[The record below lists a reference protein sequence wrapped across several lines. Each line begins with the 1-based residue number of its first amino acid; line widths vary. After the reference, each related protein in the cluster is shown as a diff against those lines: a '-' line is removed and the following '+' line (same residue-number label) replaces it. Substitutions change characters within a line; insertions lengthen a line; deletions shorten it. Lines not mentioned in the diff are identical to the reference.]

1 MALFDPKMTVG
12 IAGAGSVAF
21 ATAAWLEQN
30 GHQAV
35 LWSPSGRRTAA
46 LAAGAPLTATN
57 AVQGTVHPGVA
68 TDAQHLVQ
76 VSDVIVIALPG
87 YGHQA
92 VLDALAPHLRADQ
105 AVIFSS
111 HASFGALYLGTALAA
126 RGITMPLIAWGTTL
140 ATARQDAGFTSVSVN
155 TVRSKIDL
163 ATTPESMA
171 DTGLRLCQALFGDRF
186 VARDSL
192 LAIAVSNLNPQNHM
206 GIALCNM
213 TRMEHGQVWG
223 QGDNV
228 TPNVGRLMER
238 LDDERLA
245 IAAALGVQVRT
256 IFDHYHLSYHV
267 PRASIAEM
275 NRQMHEQGIGGTGPA
290 SADSRYV
297 TEDVPYGLHVTAI
310 LGDMVGRPAVLHR
323 AGVQMFSALY
333 GRDFASD
340 NTILTRMGLASLTVP
355 QLRDACRMGAMP
367 ALQDAPA
374 Q

>member
-12 IAGAGSVAF
+12 IAGAGSIAF

-30 GHQAV
+30 GHHAV

-46 LAAGAPLTATN
+46 LADGAPLTAKN
-57 AVQGTVHPGVA
+57 AVQGTFHPGIA
-68 TDAQHLVQ
+68 ADAESLVQ
-76 VSDVIVIALPG
+76 MSDVIVIALPG

-126 RGITMPLIAWGTTL
+126 RGITVPLIAWGTTL
-140 ATARQDAGFTSVSVN
+140 ATARQGEDLTSVNVN
-155 TVRSKIDL
+155 TVRSKIDV
-163 ATTPESMA
+163 ATTPEALS
-171 DTGLRLCQALFGDRF
+171 DTGLRLCTALFGDRF

-213 TRMEHGQVWG
+213 TRMEHGETWG
-223 QGDNV
+223 QGANV
-228 TPNVGRLMER
+228 TPNVGRLLEA
-238 LDDERLA
+238 LDAERLA
-245 IAAALGVQVRT
+245 IAEALGLQVRT

-267 PRASIAEM
+267 PRDSIAEM

-290 SADSRYV
+290 SADSRYA
-297 TEDVPYGLHVTAI
+297 TEDVPFGLHVTAV
-310 LGDMVGRPAVLHR
+310 LGDLVGRPATLHR
-323 AGVQMFSALY
+323 AGVQIFSALY
-333 GRDFASD
+333 GRDFASE
-340 NTILTRMGLASLTVP
+340 NTLLSEMGLDALDLD
-355 QLRDACRMGAMP
+355 QLREACRTGAMP
-367 ALQDAPA
+367 AQQYISA
-374 Q
+374 